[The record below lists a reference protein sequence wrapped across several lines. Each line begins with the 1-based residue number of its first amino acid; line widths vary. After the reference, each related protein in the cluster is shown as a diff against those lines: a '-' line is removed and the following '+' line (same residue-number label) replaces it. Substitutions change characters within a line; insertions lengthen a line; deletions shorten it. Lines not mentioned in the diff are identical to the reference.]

1 MDAFG
6 RNRRDLLLHLA
17 ELHRGQLRSSQGQLT
32 LGAAD
37 GSQSTVAPAH
47 LPDLDDAER
56 LGAELGVLGM
66 DTSRHLMGDYRE
78 LLDELGAVSA
88 KQLKDLPHGQVVLV
102 AGAKGAVQTPP
113 VRSGKRVIFTTL
125 DDTTGLVDCA
135 FFEDSHDACAHTVFH
150 SWLLLVRGVV
160 QRRGG
165 GSGKA
170 LSVTGSAAW
179 DLTELAE
186 LRREGGLS
194 AVTEQLTRTGPPP
207 SRGTSNR
214 SLQLETGYAL
224 HPWADLQPPGES
236 VKQSRKLW
244 HQSPG
249 SAG

>member
-1 MDAFG
+1 M
-6 RNRRDLLLHLA
+6 
-17 ELHRGQLRSSQGQLT
+17 
-32 LGAAD
+32 
-37 GSQSTVAPAH
+37 
-47 LPDLDDAER
+47 
-56 LGAELGVLGM
+56 
-66 DTSRHLMGDYRE
+66 
-78 LLDELGAVSA
+78 
-88 KQLKDLPHGQVVLV
+88 
-102 AGAKGAVQTPP
+102 
-113 VRSGKRVIFTTL
+113 
-125 DDTTGLVDCA
+125 DCA

-170 LSVTGSAAW
+170 ISVTGSAAW

-186 LRREGGLS
+186 LRHEGGLS
-194 AVTEQLTRTGPPP
+194 AVTEELTRAGQAPGRAT
-207 SRGTSNR
+207 NDR
-214 SLQLETGYAL
+214 SLHLETGYAL